1 MFSMDCFCRKGDN
14 FEDVPTNVIALR
26 FKLTTMSS
34 NGLLVWY
41 ELKEGWDI
49 KSFLAIVLV
58 DGKVL
63 SIMITLELLPI
74 RYN

>member
-1 MFSMDCFCRKGDN
+1 M
-14 FEDVPTNVIALR
+14 ALR

-58 DGKVL
+58 DGKV
-63 SIMITLELLPI
+63 SSNIINLELLQI
-74 RYN
+74 LIVLIVVKSTISDYRYSSF